1 MRERAIEPN
10 QCGAQLR
17 SRSTTTAGW
26 RGGDDGGDGGD
37 GGDGERGG
45 RQNLNGGS
53 AGLGGSG
60 LDLASQSGIRLGHG
74 AKGSST
80 PSHNTSSPAIVPR
93 LASTASRSVRS
104 APRTPFWAAA
114 SAFCCSAARAA
125 AAATPKGNGR
135 SATGCKLRTAAR
147 CAWPGRRPPGP
158 SQIHAPEATAS
169 LKAACDGGMT
179 SKHYHYAPPHGKWC
193 TLNV

>member
-1 MRERAIEPN
+1 MRERAIEPS

-45 RQNLNGGS
+45 RQANGGS
-53 AGLGGSG
+53 AGLGGDG

-93 LASTASRSVRS
+93 LTSTASRSVR
-104 APRTPFWAAA
+104 RT
-114 SAFCCSAARAA
+114 
-125 AAATPKGNGR
+125 T
-135 SATGCKLRTAAR
+135 L
-147 CAWPGRRPPGP
+147 
-158 SQIHAPEATAS
+158 
-169 LKAACDGGMT
+169 
-179 SKHYHYAPPHGKWC
+179 C
-193 TLNV
+193 THW